1 MEDSFT
7 SLIDPSALP
16 LQTNN
21 DSSLFCLLSQAEK
34 EALEEKTAYAP
45 TLSYWQDGWR
55 RLKQNKLA
63 MFGLFILGT
72 ILFMAIIG
80 PFLSSYTYYE
90 TQLALKNEPPNSKFW
105 FGTDELG
112 RDLFTRCWWG
122 ARISLFVGITASLVD
137 LVIGVLFGTLA
148 ALLGGKTEEWMM
160 RFADILYAIPYLL
173 VVILLMVIIGSG
185 IMTIILALTIT
196 GWINMA
202 RIVRSQTLQIKQQDY
217 VKAAFALGASKRR
230 VLQRHLIPN
239 AMGPILV
246 TLTLTIPSAIFAEAF
261 LSFLGLGV
269 QAPIASWG
277 TMANDGLPALRYYP
291 WRLFFPAAFISL
303 TMLSFNLLGD
313 ALRDAFDPRLRR

>member
-1 MEDSFT
+1 MDELFS
-7 SLIDPSALP
+7 P
-16 LQTNN
+16 LAQ
-21 DSSLFCLLSQAEK
+21 SEK
-34 EALEEKTAYAP
+34 AQLEEATAFAP
-45 TLSYWQDGWR
+45 AVSYWQDGWR

-63 MFGLFILGT
+63 MFGLIFLLLLLT
-72 ILFMAIIG
+72 MAIVC
-80 PFLSSYTYYE
+80 PFFSPYTYYE
-90 TQLALKNEPPNSKFW
+90 TQLHLKNQAPSASFW

-137 LVIGVLFGTLA
+137 LVIGVLYGGIA
-148 ALLGGKTEEWMM
+148 ALFGRKTEEWMM
-160 RFADILYAIPYLL
+160 RIADVLYAIPYLL

-185 IMTIILALTIT
+185 LMTIILALTIT

-202 RIVRSQTLQIKQQDY
+202 RIIRSQILQIKQQDF
-217 VKAAFALGASKRR
+217 VRAAYALGASRKR
-230 VLQRHLIPN
+230 VLLRHLIPN
-239 AMGPILV
+239 AMGPIIV

-277 TMANDGLPALRYYP
+277 TMANDGLSALRYYP

-313 ALRDAFDPRLRR
+313 GLRDAFDPRLRK

>member
-1 MEDSFT
+1 ME
-7 SLIDPSALP
+7 
-16 LQTNN
+16 N
-21 DSSLFCLLSQAEK
+21 DADLFAPLSQAQK
-34 EALEEKTAYAP
+34 ESVEEATLFAP
-45 TLSYWQDGWR
+45 AISYWEDAWR
-55 RLKQNKLA
+55 RLKTNYLA
-63 MFGLFILGT
+63 MFGLISLSLL
-72 ILFMAIIG
+72 LFMAIIG

-90 TQLALKNEPPNSKFW
+90 TQLPLKNHPPNSTFW

-137 LVIGVLFGTLA
+137 LIFGVLYGAIA
-148 ALLGGKTEEWMM
+148 ALLGGKKEEWMM
-160 RFADILYAIPYLL
+160 RIADVLYAIPYLL

-185 IMTIILALTIT
+185 ITTIIIALTIT

-202 RIVRSQTLQIKQQDY
+202 RIVRSQILQIKQQDY
-217 VKAAFALGASKRR
+217 VKAAFALGASRKRI
-230 VLQRHLIPN
+230 LLRHLIPN
-239 AMGPILV
+239 AIGPIIV

-277 TMANDGLPALRYYP
+277 TMANDGLSALRYYP
-291 WRLFFPAAFISL
+291 WRLFFPAAFISW

-313 ALRDAFDPRLRR
+313 GLRDAFDPRLRK

>member
-1 MEDSFT
+1 MDENLF
-7 SLIDPSALP
+7 AP
-16 LQTNN
+16 L
-21 DSSLFCLLSQAEK
+21 SLSQKAAVE
-34 EALEEKTAYAP
+34 EATAYAP
-45 TLSYWQDGWR
+45 SLTYWQDAWR

-63 MFGLFILGT
+63 MFGLGALIV
-72 ILFMAIIG
+72 LFLLAIVG

-90 TQLALKNEPPNSKFW
+90 THLALKNEPPSTTFW

-137 LVIGVLFGTLA
+137 LVIGVLFGATA
-148 ALLGGKTEEWMM
+148 GLLGGKIEEWMM
-160 RFADILYAIPYLL
+160 RLADVLYAIPYLL
-173 VVILLMVIIGSG
+173 VVILLMVIIGPG
-185 IMTIILALTIT
+185 VATIIIALTIT

-202 RIVRSQTLQIKQQDY
+202 RIVRSQILQIKQQDY
-217 VKAAFALGASKRR
+217 VRAAFALGASRRR
-230 VLQRHLIPN
+230 VLLRHLIPN
-239 AMGPILV
+239 AMGPIIV
-246 TLTLTIPSAIFAEAF
+246 TLTLTIPAAIFAEAF

-277 TMANDGLPALRYYP
+277 TMANDGLAALRYYP

-313 ALRDAFDPRLRR
+313 GLRDAFDPRLKK